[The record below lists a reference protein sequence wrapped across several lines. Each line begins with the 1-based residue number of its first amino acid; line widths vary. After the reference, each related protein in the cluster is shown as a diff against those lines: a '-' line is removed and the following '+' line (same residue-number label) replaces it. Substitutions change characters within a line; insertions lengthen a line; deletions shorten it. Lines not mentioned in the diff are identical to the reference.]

1 METAKVFSNDAI
13 LKWMGIFAD
22 ELNVSPE
29 KFKLLDLCG
38 KKKNVIPSIETH
50 KRVLIFVNEDYPDLF
65 YDFWEAGFGD
75 YDIWYGTGN
84 NPEDGIKKTIVKNL
98 MKKKIKEP
106 MVLLVVNESTRES
119 YRIGIKNEYFSK
131 GPIHYVGNEIRAII
145 MSLID
150 VDAHDTICIVSGES
164 IVIEA
169 AIIASEGTVI
179 AVEDNLGSKTS
190 MEENI
195 EKFGVQN
202 VEIIDDLSQESL
214 KGVPVPRLA
223 FIVATR
229 NLERDIQNLLMK
241 NPKIQLVIYTLE
253 LDILTEV
260 KKIFR
265 MFHIENTEIMRISVS
280 KANKKN
286 SMLVAEPAPW
296 LITGEAVGK

>member
-1 METAKVFSNDAI
+1 MGDTQVFSSESI
-13 LKWMGIFAD
+13 LKWMGAFSK
-22 ELNVSPE
+22 ELDVSPE
-29 KFKLLDLCG
+29 KFKLLDICG
-38 KKKNVIPSIETH
+38 KRKNVIPSIETH
-50 KRVLIFVNEDYPDLF
+50 KRVLIFVNEDYPTLF

-75 YDIWYGTGN
+75 YDIYYSHGTEPG
-84 NPEDGIKKTIVKNL
+84 EEIKKTVIKNL

-145 MSLID
+145 MSLLD

-169 AIIASEGTVI
+169 AIIASEGTII

-195 EKFGVQN
+195 DKFGVQN
-202 VEIIDDLSQESL
+202 VQIIDNLSQESL
-214 KGVPVPRLA
+214 KDVPVPRLA
-223 FIVATR
+223 FIVATK
-229 NLERDIQNLLMK
+229 NLEKDIQNLLMK

-253 LDILTEV
+253 LDILTDI
-260 KKIFR
+260 KNIFK
-265 MFHIENTEIMRISVS
+265 MFHIGNTEIMRISVS

-296 LITGEAVGK
+296 LITGEAEG

>member
-1 METAKVFSNDAI
+1 METATVFSNDEI
-13 LKWMGIFAD
+13 LKWMGVFAN
-22 ELNVSPE
+22 EIGVSPE

-50 KRVLIFVNEDYPDLF
+50 KRVLIFVNQDYPNLF

-75 YDIWYGTGN
+75 YDIWYGDKDGMET
-84 NPEDGIKKTIVKNL
+84 GIKKTVIKNL
-98 MKKKIKEP
+98 MKKKITGP

-131 GPIHYVGNEIRAII
+131 GPVHYVGNEIRAVI
-145 MSLID
+145 MSLLD
-150 VDAHDTICIVSGES
+150 VDSHDTICIVSGES

-179 AVEDNLGSKTS
+179 AVEDNLGSRTS

-202 VEIIDDLSQESL
+202 VQIIDDLSQESL
-214 KGVPVPRLA
+214 SDVPVPRLA

-229 NLERDIQNLLMK
+229 NLERDIRNLLMK
-241 NPKIQLVIYTLE
+241 NPKLQIVIYTLE

-265 MFHIENTEIMRISVS
+265 MFHIEDTEIMRISVS

-296 LITGEAVGK
+296 LITGRAV

>member
-1 METAKVFSNDAI
+1 METTTVFSNDEI
-13 LKWMGIFAD
+13 LKWMGTFAN

-50 KRVLIFVNEDYPDLF
+50 KRVLIFVNEDYPNLF

-75 YDIWYGTGN
+75 YDIWYGVGN
-84 NPEDGIKKTIVKNL
+84 KMEDGIKKTVIKNL
-98 MKKKIKEP
+98 MKKKITEP

-131 GPIHYVGNEIRAII
+131 GPVHYVGNEIRAII
-145 MSLID
+145 MSLLD

-202 VEIIDDLSQESL
+202 VQIIDDLSPESL
-214 KGVPVPRLA
+214 SSVPVPRLA

-229 NLERDIQNLLMK
+229 NLEKDIQNLLMK
-241 NPKIQLVIYTLE
+241 NPKLQLVIYTLE
-253 LDILTEV
+253 LDILTEI
-260 KKIFR
+260 KKIFK
-265 MFHIENTEIMRISVS
+265 MFHIEDTEIMRISVS

-296 LITGEAVGK
+296 LITGRAV